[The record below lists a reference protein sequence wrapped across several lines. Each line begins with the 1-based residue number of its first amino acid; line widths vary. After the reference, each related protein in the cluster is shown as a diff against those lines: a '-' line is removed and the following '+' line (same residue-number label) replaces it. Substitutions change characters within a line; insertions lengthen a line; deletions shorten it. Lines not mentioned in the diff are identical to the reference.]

1 MLFKFHCHICLNKF
15 LDNLLLFGLNI
26 SFNQINDDG
35 DNYLEALS
43 YPLEEF
49 NLKCTVL
56 NN

>member
-35 DNYLEALS
+35 DNYLEAL
-43 YPLEEF
+43 
-49 NLKCTVL
+49 
-56 NN
+56 